1 MRQCGPLTHE
11 RAFRFGQDNRQPGGL
26 MKPMKPLMRSAL
38 TLMLVGHAAGAS
50 SVTAQAAAPSAAP
63 YTADSGTARDSVGD
77 AATAA
82 VPAATT
88 EVAAANHVQTLL
100 SGFKLSGYAEASY
113 SYSTQP
119 SGAAIVGRIFDRMQD
134 QAALN
139 GLVLVLDKP
148 YDASKLS
155 AGFHS
160 ELIFGQN
167 ASVIKSG
174 GFSLGDQ
181 GDIPHLYAT
190 INIPTPN
197 GNGLQLKFGRMVT
210 LMGVEV
216 IEDVVNPTWSEGYQF
231 IYAENFTALGLSA
244 EYKFNNYLDAQL
256 RVTNGWDVVQDN
268 NSRKSFMGRFGI
280 YPDALTSISL
290 VGYYGP
296 EQTVDSTADRYGLN
310 VVLNRKFGA
319 RTSVWLQGDYGREQ
333 ANAALPDPTKD
344 AKWWAIGGWLTY
356 DFSPKIGV
364 GLRGDYFDDRDG
376 ARTSGFLG
384 FPANTGLKVGSGTL
398 TLNIRAWPQV
408 LLRPEFRYDRSDLA
422 AFNGKKD
429 QATFSLS
436 TAYLF

>member
-1 MRQCGPLTHE
+1 MNELT
-11 RAFRFGQDNRQPGGL
+11 
-26 MKPMKPLMRSAL
+26 RSAL
-38 TLMLVGHAAGAS
+38 TLMLAGGALGAN
-50 SVTAQAAAPSAAP
+50 SVTAQSGAPPAAVD
-63 YTADSGTARDSVGD
+63 TAETRAHADTARDSATSAAP
-77 AATAA
+77 AATAEA
-82 VPAATT
+82 
-88 EVAAANHVQTLL
+88 AAANHVETLL

-160 ELIFGQN
+160 EIIFGQN
-167 ASVIKSG
+167 ASVIKSA

-210 LMGVEV
+210 LMGLEV
-216 IEDVVNPTWSEGYQF
+216 IEDVVNPNWSEGYQF

-256 RVTNGWDVVQDN
+256 RVNNGWDVVQDN

-280 YPDALTSISL
+280 YPDALTAISL
-290 VGYYGP
+290 VGYFGP
-296 EQTVDSTADRYGLN
+296 EQAVDSTADRYGVN

-319 RTSVWLQGDYGREQ
+319 RTSIWLQGDYGQEQ

-344 AKWWAIGGWLTY
+344 AKWWAMGGWLTY

-408 LLRPEFRYDRSDLA
+408 LLRPEIRYDRSDLT

-429 QATFSLS
+429 QATFSIS
-436 TAYLF
+436 TAYLY

>member
-1 MRQCGPLTHE
+1 MKDLT
-11 RAFRFGQDNRQPGGL
+11 RF
-26 MKPMKPLMRSAL
+26 AL
-38 TLMLVGHAAGAS
+38 ALMLGGCLVGARSVAAQSAAPAASAHAADS
-50 SVTAQAAAPSAAP
+50 SAAEVTAAASDTAAAPVSPVEA
-63 YTADSGTARDSVGD
+63 
-77 AATAA
+77 
-82 VPAATT
+82 
-88 EVAAANHVQTLL
+88 AAANHVETLL
-100 SGFKLSGYAEASY
+100 SGLTISGYAEASY

-119 SGAAIVGRIFDRMQD
+119 DGSAIVGRIFDRLQD

-155 AGFHS
+155 AGFHT
-160 ELIFGQN
+160 EIIFGQN

-174 GFSLGDQ
+174 GFSLGDH

-190 INIPTPN
+190 LNIPTPN

-244 EYKFNNYLDAQL
+244 EYKVNNYLDAQL

-268 NSRKSFMGRFGI
+268 NNRKSFMGRLGV

-296 EQTVDSTADRYGLN
+296 EQAVDSTADRYGVN
-310 VVLNRKFGA
+310 VVLNRKLGN
-319 RTSVWLQGDYGREQ
+319 RTSVWLQGDYGREE
-333 ANAALPDPTKD
+333 ANAALPDPTQD

-356 DFSPKIGV
+356 DFSPKIGL

-384 FPANTGLKVGSGTL
+384 FPPNTGLKVGSGTL
-398 TLNIRAWPQV
+398 TLNVRAWPQV
-408 LLRPEFRYDRSDLA
+408 LLRPEVRYDRSDLA
-422 AFNGKKD
+422 AFNGKKG
-429 QATFSLS
+429 QATFSIS
-436 TAYLF
+436 TAYLY